1 MGDHNEHAIRDGGS
15 ENRTPAES
23 GPAGQLDERVAALS
37 EEVRRLRELLQKLRL
52 NQYVRAVL
60 NVRRTAWLSLLNGV
74 LGGLG
79 GAIGATVVLAL
90 LVYLLTRLEL
100 VPHIGRFVAEI
111 VKIVQHQKP

>member
-1 MGDHNEHAIRDGGS
+1 MGEHSEDAIRDVAS
-15 ENRTPAES
+15 QNATPAES
-23 GPAGQLDERVAALS
+23 DSARELDQRVAALS
-37 EEVRRLRELLQKLRL
+37 EEVRRLRELLEKLRL
-52 NQYVRAVL
+52 SQYVQAVL
-60 NVRRTAWLSLLNGV
+60 NVRRTAWLSFLNGI

-111 VKIVQHQKP
+111 VKIVQHQKL

>member
-1 MGDHNEHAIRDGGS
+1 MDDHSEDAIRDEAPGKTTSAGS
-15 ENRTPAES
+15 GS
-23 GPAGQLDERVAALS
+23 AGELDARAAALS
-37 EEVRRLRELLQKLRL
+37 EEVRRLRELLEKLRL
-52 NQYVRAVL
+52 SRYMQAVL
-60 NVRRTAWLSLLNGV
+60 NVRRMAWLSFLNGI

-111 VKIVQHQKP
+111 VNIVQHQKP